1 MTTKSQRILIC
12 GGNFNNRHNLKMD
25 SSNGKSEPK
34 KVSKRI
40 NTLMQE
46 MGIVDDGERLTQWV
60 KTTLSTLSLSQIIV
74 LFYMLVQDH
83 IIIQDQL
90 VSTLL
95 KPFNWV
101 LEKKTIPPPGETQ

>member
-1 MTTKSQRILIC
+1 
-12 GGNFNNRHNLKMD
+12 MD

-60 KTTLSTLSLSQIIV
+60 KTTLSTLSDHSSILHVSPGPYNNTGPISFNIV
-74 LFYMLVQDH
+74 
-83 IIIQDQL
+83 
-90 VSTLL
+90 
-95 KPFNWV
+95 
-101 LEKKTIPPPGETQ
+101 ETV